1 MYKTISI
8 NNNTYQQLNA
18 LALKLKKPKSQM
30 IHDLISDYIA
40 RMNEEEKNSL
50 QSFNASVKR
59 LTKRV
64 KLPRGTK
71 FTHESLETSKLL
83 INSDIDKLKPDKRKT
98 SISRHD
104 KK

>member
-30 IHDLISDYIA
+30 ISDLITDYIA

-50 QSFNASVKR
+50 KSFNASVKR
-59 LTKRV
+59 LTNRV
-64 KLPRGTK
+64 KLPRGAK
-71 FTHESLETSKLL
+71 FSHDQLDTSKFL
-83 INSDIDKLKPDKRKT
+83 IHSETDKVRPNKRKT
-98 SISRHD
+98 SLNRHD
-104 KK
+104 KQ